1 MSTITFQVVEG
12 IDKGRVFRE
21 LAIPVTIG
29 REEGNMV
36 RLNDERVS
44 RFHCKIQLDHGDV
57 ILTDLDSTNGTRVN
71 GMPIQIR
78 RLKPGDQVAMGRS
91 ILLFG
96 SHSEIAKRKELLQA
110 TSSQTMA
117 PVEKTLGSPAL
128 EDSPVQFPLDADPG
142 QTPAEWQA
150 RDADLPPLPQKMTPA
165 QAARIA
171 EILDYLH
178 QGLTSASEK
187 ITANDEATEIRMP
200 YAEWQKIQA
209 VQMLLARY
217 LRGVAEPETLIE

>member
-1 MSTITFQVVEG
+1 
-12 IDKGRVFRE
+12 E
-21 LAIPVTIG
+21 LPIPVTIG
-29 REEGNMV
+29 REEGNHV

-71 GMPIQIR
+71 GLPIQIR
-78 RLKPGDQVAMGRS
+78 RLKPGDQITMGRS

-96 SHSEIAKRKELLQA
+96 SHKEIAKRKALWKVP
-110 TSSQTMA
+110 SSPTLA
-117 PVEKTLGSPAL
+117 PLEKTLGDGEP
-128 EDSPVQFPLDADPG
+128 EDSPPPFPLDELN

-150 RDADLPPLPQKMTPA
+150 RDGDLPPLPQKLTPA

-178 QGLTSASEK
+178 QCLTSASEK
-187 ITANDEATEIRMP
+187 IVADDEATEIRLP

-217 LRGVAEPETLIE
+217 L